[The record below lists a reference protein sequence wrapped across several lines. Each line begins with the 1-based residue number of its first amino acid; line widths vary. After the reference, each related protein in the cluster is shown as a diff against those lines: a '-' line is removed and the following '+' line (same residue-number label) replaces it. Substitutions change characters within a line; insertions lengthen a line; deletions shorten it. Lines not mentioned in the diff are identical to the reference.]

1 MSVRPLL
8 GQKEPVY
15 CSNPPSFLFKYS
27 GGCVFTSGQ
36 FKVCLKSTF
45 SAKPQT
51 RGSSWPEF
59 SVLHLWL
66 HEQWQLKQGF
76 MWKKQNCS
84 FTAHP
89 ALFGM
94 GWLKSSSY
102 ISELFSS
109 GFPGCLEH
117 EADALNW
124 GGKNRSGDMSWQ
136 CSLYFKGVGCLTV
149 SPWGINTEIL
159 SLIYPSAPVLLWQML
174 QQGVCLLGEW
184 HVAS

>member
-1 MSVRPLL
+1 M
-8 GQKEPVY
+8 
-15 CSNPPSFLFKYS
+15 
-27 GGCVFTSGQ
+27 FTSGQ
-36 FKVCLKSTF
+36 FQLCLGNTF

-51 RGSSWPEF
+51 RGPSWAEF
-59 SVLHLWL
+59 SVLHLWS
-66 HEQWQLKQGF
+66 HEQWQFKQVF
-76 MWKKQNCS
+76 LWAKQNCS
-84 FTAHP
+84 FTVHP

-124 GGKNRSGDMSWQ
+124 GGKNRAGDMSWFDM
-136 CSLYFKGVGCLTV
+136 SLLTCQIKTV
-149 SPWGINTEIL
+149 FIWVWQRYGLLNCVTPWDINTEIL
-159 SLIYPSAPVLLWQML
+159 SLIHPCAPVLLWQML
-174 QQGVCLLGEW
+174 QQGVCLLWEW